1 MNTFTIPQNDEGE
14 LLFKEDLEIIKKDIR
29 ILRGEMSSE
38 GRDEGEVSL
47 FLTRK
52 NWVAVRKPKPENLVK
67 YLLEQK
73 HEIHPD
79 IVKEIKEGYDFYH
92 IALICSFLP
101 DPACKFT
108 WARLTVKMQCM
119 PKQENL
125 EVQEKALVCDMYPDE
140 IHSEVKIERTF
151 KVSGGLVYKFIEFK
165 PESEI
170 KSEFLVYQPEII
182 SVGRNGS
189 TFYWDFKE
197 SVQKSIYGDKVL
209 FAIIKK
215 PKDSQV
221 VGQFEIDTRVETLKG
236 IIRVPFSAK
245 RKRKVVNIL
254 YEIC

>member
-1 MNTFTIPQNDEGE
+1 MITFTIPKNDEGE
-14 LLFKEDLEIIKKDIR
+14 LLFKEDLEIGEEDVGKPRADIPT
-29 ILRGEMSSE
+29 ED
-38 GRDEGEVSL
+38 RDEGEISL

-52 NWVAVRKPKPENLVK
+52 NWVAVRKPKPENLVA

-73 HEIHPD
+73 QELPLGIE
-79 IVKEIKEGYDFYH
+79 KEIKEGYDFYH
-92 IALICSFLP
+92 IVLICSFLP
-101 DPACKFT
+101 DPSCKIT
-108 WARLTVKMQCM
+108 WARLTIKMQCK
-119 PKQENL
+119 PKKGDPQI
-125 EVQEKALVCDMYPDE
+125 QEKPLVYDMFPDE
-140 IHSEVKIERTF
+140 IHNEVKIERTF
-151 KVSGGLVYKFIEFK
+151 KVSGGLKYKFLEFK

-197 SVQKSIYGDKVL
+197 SFQKSIYGDKVL

-221 VGQFEIDTRVETLKG
+221 VGQFEIDTHVETIEG
-236 IIRVPFSAK
+236 IIGVPLSAK
-245 RKRKVVNIL
+245 RKKKVVNIL

>member
-1 MNTFTIPQNDEGE
+1 MIFLNFSESNEGE
-14 LLFKEDLEIIKKDIR
+14 TLFEEELEITEKDVRRAQKKVFIR
-29 ILRGEMSSE
+29 GK
-38 GRDEGEVSL
+38 GEGEISL
-47 FLTRK
+47 LLKLK
-52 NWVAVRKPKPENLVK
+52 NMVAVRKPKPVNLVS

-73 HEIHPD
+73 QELPSD
-79 IVKEIKEGYDFYH
+79 IEKEIKEGYDFYH
-92 IALICSFLP
+92 IVLICSFLP

-108 WARLTVKMQCM
+108 WARLTVKMQCKS
-119 PKQENL
+119 KQEDL
-125 EVQEKALVCDMYPDE
+125 QVHEKPLVCDMFPDE
-140 IHSEVKIERTF
+140 IHSQLKIERRF
-151 KVSGGLVYKFIEFK
+151 KVSGGLVYTFIEFK

-215 PKDSQV
+215 PKNSQV
-221 VGQFEIDTRVETLKG
+221 VGQFEIDTHVETIERIIG
-236 IIRVPFSAK
+236 IPFSAK
-245 RKRKVVNIL
+245 RKKKVVNIL